1 MIRKVNNM
9 KMKNKYILTDIDGVV
24 LDWEEGFNVWMEFN
38 GHKPVEGYRLQYGV
52 DERFGITKEV
62 GNQLVRQ
69 FNASAAVGFLPPLR
83 DAQYFIKKLHEQHK
97 YKFIAVT
104 SLSLDP
110 YAQKLRKRNLA
121 KLFGD
126 NAFEDV
132 ICLDTGA
139 DKDEILIELSD
150 KYQGCYWIEDKPE
163 NALAGHAQ
171 GLNTILVEHGHNMHS
186 ELNHNFYVAKNWQ
199 DIAAKITA
207 QPLAVKSKLSIH
219 LILCG
224 THLK

>member
-1 MIRKVNNM
+1 M

-24 LDWEEGFNVWMEFN
+24 LDWEEGFNVWMDFN
-38 GHKPVEGYRLQYGV
+38 GHTPVENYRLQYGV
-52 DERFGITKEV
+52 DERFGISKDV
-62 GNQLVRQ
+62 GSQLVRQ

-121 KLFGD
+121 KLFGE
-126 NAFEDV
+126 NTFEDV

-139 DKDEILIELSD
+139 DKDEVLINLTD
-150 KYQGCYWIEDKPE
+150 KYDGCYWVEDKVM
-163 NALAGHAQ
+163 NAQLGADIGYDA
-171 GLNTILVEHGHNMHS
+171 ILMEHGHS
-186 ELNHNFYVAKNWQ
+186 LKAKGAFKVVKNWEG
-199 DIAAKITA
+199 IYNEI
-207 QPLAVKSKLSIH
+207 V
-219 LILCG
+219 
-224 THLK
+224 

>member
-163 NALAGHAQ
+163 NAEVGGDIGYDTFLM
-171 GLNTILVEHGHNMHS
+171 EHGHNMKAKGD
-186 ELNHNFYVAKNWQ
+186 FKVVKNWEMIY
-199 DIAAKITA
+199 DE
-207 QPLAVKSKLSIH
+207 
-219 LILCG
+219 ILG
-224 THLK
+224 SRVR